1 MLTDL
6 DHTAIVTGG
15 SGFIGGRL
23 IERLVGDGW
32 TVRALARSEQA
43 EARVA
48 ALGAEPVPGD
58 LENGAALRGG
68 AHGCAYAFHAAAHLG
83 AAGDLAAFERV
94 NVQGTKN
101 VLAATREAEV
111 RRFVHVGTEAALLA
125 GEPLIEADERTPLR
139 PDSKAPISATK
150 ARAEMAVMAASQEGV
165 FETVSIR
172 PRFVW
177 GVGDTTLLPMIVA
190 QARAGKWA
198 WVGGGRHRTSTTHVD
213 NTVEGLVLGALK
225 GRPGN
230 AYFVL
235 DGGGPVVFREFVS
248 ALLDTQGVEAPTR
261 SVPKP
266 LARGGCGAPPRGAPR
281 PRAGAL
287 RGGGGPLPP
296 PGEPP
301 LPRFAYWVASQD
313 CILDDSKAREQLR
326 YRPVRTRD
334 EGLAELRGK
343 VPLAA

>member
-1 MLTDL
+1 MITDL
-6 DHTAIVTGG
+6 DQTAFVTGG
-15 SGFIGGRL
+15 SGFVGGRL
-23 IERLVGDGW
+23 IQRLVDEGW
-32 TVRALARSEQA
+32 RVRALARSA
-43 EARVA
+43 EADARVE
-48 ALGAEPVPGD
+48 ALGAEAVRGD
-58 LENGAALRGG
+58 LDSGAALRAGS
-68 AHGCAYAFHAAAHLG
+68 HGCAHVFHAAAHLG
-83 AAGDLAAFERV
+83 ADGDWKAFERV

-101 VLAATREAEV
+101 LLAAARDAEV
-111 RRFVHVGTEAALLA
+111 KRFVHVGTEAALLA
-125 GEPLIEADERTPLR
+125 GDPLVEADERAPLR
-139 PDSKAPISATK
+139 PDSPVPYSATK
-150 ARAEMAVMAASQEGV
+150 AKAEIAVLGASEEGV

-248 ALLDTQGVEAPTR
+248 ALLDTQGVEAPSR

-266 LARGGCGAPPRGAPR
+266 LARALME
-281 PRAGAL
+281 AGERL
-287 RGGGGPLPP
+287 PL

-313 CILDDSKAREQLR
+313 CILDDSKAREQLG

-343 VPLAA
+343 VPVAV